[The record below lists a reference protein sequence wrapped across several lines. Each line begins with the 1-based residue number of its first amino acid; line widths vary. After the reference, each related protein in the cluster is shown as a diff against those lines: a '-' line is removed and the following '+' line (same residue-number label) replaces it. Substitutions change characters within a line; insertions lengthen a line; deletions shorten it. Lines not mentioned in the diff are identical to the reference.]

1 MDYSKEKAEEW
12 NIFKEGNSDPAFFSK
27 KWVFDPFIKA
37 MDVINR
43 KTRCKW
49 SIFVA
54 LIKSCVRKSARKG
67 VFWPQCPS
75 FQAIF
80 INKWP
85 KITGYNPQHV
95 IQCSFDQFLIM
106 LLLSTL
112 QSQSPFSV
120 INGPK
125 SQGLFRTQGPSFKA
139 IFSNKL
145 PKITGNIFQ
154 NMLQCSFAKFLLKLE

>member
-1 MDYSKEKAEEW
+1 MNHKNNFRLLDYSKEKAEEW

-27 KWVFDPFIKA
+27 KWVFDPFIQA
-37 MDVINR
+37 MDVIIAKLGGNDPSLW
-43 KTRCKW
+43 RC
-49 SIFVA
+49 
-54 LIKSCVRKSARKG
+54 IKSCVRKSARKG

-112 QSQSPFSV
+112 QSQKR
-120 INGPK
+120 GPK
-125 SQGLFRTQGPSFKA
+125 GPILTSG
-139 IFSNKL
+139 
-145 PKITGNIFQ
+145 P
-154 NMLQCSFAKFLLKLE
+154 